1 MRKFQAL
8 SLSAALLASLLLG
21 GCANN
26 AASSDAASSDSAA
39 SEPEATPEP
48 TPAPPAANPLTGAAD
63 ADYTGKRPVAVT
75 LRNMT
80 GSTPQWGIA
89 SADVLV
95 EGVTEGTTASL
106 MALYANPD
114 SIAKAGPV
122 GPARDLLLQVALPL
136 NAVPVHIDKNIYAS
150 NLLNTLA
157 YQDLDGYHIGK
168 TAFAFDQDRQNA
180 GYAEENCW
188 YTTAELIN
196 SGLASYGVSLNGD
209 NTPLF
214 QFGERPA
221 VDPAD
226 RSGMNLTITF
236 SPDDIDC
243 LNYDTGTGLYALS
256 NGDGSPVQDADN
268 GQQVGFTNV
277 FVFYASSGIKDD
289 GYTRQYDMTAGT
301 GLYLH
306 GGAWE
311 RINWTKEDAT
321 GPFAITNE
329 AGETLVVSQGKSFI
343 AIWGGYYGQS
353 ISLTAADGSAQT
365 LPDKP
370 ALLESGIS
378 EEAAAAAE
386 ADYNAAQE
394 AASAE
399 TELARAQ
406 AELPDAQAALEEAQT
421 ALDADPENQDLITA
435 RDNAQAN
442 VDALTAILSAA
453 EQQDGQAEYRGF
465 LFFLYKE
472 RTKEILNKN
481 AWYGLRP
488 YHAFL
493 IKNSFGPFLIRKGR
507 ELSLLSPA
515 LLAAQ
520 THPDSR
526 GGRRRRL
533 QRGGRASTFRR
544 PDAHCN
550 LRPGRSS
557 TPPAC
562 GRAGRA
568 ETACS

>member
-150 NLLNTLA
+150 N
-157 YQDLDGYHIGK
+157 QDLDGYHIGK

-343 AIWGGYYGQS
+343 AIWGGYYGQALR
-353 ISLTAADGSAQT
+353 LTAADGSEQT
-365 LPDKP
+365 LPEKP
-370 ALLESGIS
+370 ALLASGVTD
-378 EEAAAAAE
+378 EAAAAAE
-386 ADYNAAQE
+386 AALSNAQKLIDAQAAIDQANASLAE
-394 AASAE
+394 AQ
-399 TELARAQ
+399 TELQ
-406 AELPDAQAALEEAQT
+406 DAQAAL
-421 ALDADPENQDLITA
+421 DADSENAD
-435 RDNAQAN
+435 
-442 VDALTAILSAA
+442 
-453 EQQDGQAEYRGF
+453 
-465 LFFLYKE
+465 
-472 RTKEILNKN
+472 
-481 AWYGLRP
+481 
-488 YHAFL
+488 
-493 IKNSFGPFLIRKGR
+493 
-507 ELSLLSPA
+507 
-515 LLAAQ
+515 LLAARDAAQAKIDELNQ
-520 THPDSR
+520 TIADNQAY
-526 GGRRRRL
+526 L
-533 QRGGRASTFRR
+533 
-544 PDAHCN
+544 DAN
-550 LRPGRSS
+550 APQPEE
-557 TPPAC
+557 TPVPEATEAPA
-562 GRAGRA
+562 
-568 ETACS
+568 E

>member
-301 GLYLH
+301 GLYLQLDQ
-306 GGAWE
+306 GGCH
-311 RINWTKEDAT
+311 
-321 GPFAITNE
+321 
-329 AGETLVVSQGKSFI
+329 
-343 AIWGGYYGQS
+343 
-353 ISLTAADGSAQT
+353 
-365 LPDKP
+365 
-370 ALLESGIS
+370 
-378 EEAAAAAE
+378 
-386 ADYNAAQE
+386 
-394 AASAE
+394 
-399 TELARAQ
+399 
-406 AELPDAQAALEEAQT
+406 
-421 ALDADPENQDLITA
+421 
-435 RDNAQAN
+435 
-442 VDALTAILSAA
+442 
-453 EQQDGQAEYRGF
+453 
-465 LFFLYKE
+465 
-472 RTKEILNKN
+472 
-481 AWYGLRP
+481 RP
-488 YHAFL
+488 LCH
-493 IKNSFGPFLIRKGR
+493 
-507 ELSLLSPA
+507 
-515 LLAAQ
+515 
-520 THPDSR
+520 H
-526 GGRRRRL
+526 
-533 QRGGRASTFRR
+533 QRGGRDPGGQPGQELHRHLGRLLWAVSFPDGGGWLCPDPAGQASPAGIRYPGRR
-544 PDAHCN
+544 SRSGGGRVQG
-550 LRPGRSS
+550 RPGGHEC
-557 TPPAC
+557 A
-562 GRAGRA
+562 GRAGPR
-568 ETACS
+568 TG